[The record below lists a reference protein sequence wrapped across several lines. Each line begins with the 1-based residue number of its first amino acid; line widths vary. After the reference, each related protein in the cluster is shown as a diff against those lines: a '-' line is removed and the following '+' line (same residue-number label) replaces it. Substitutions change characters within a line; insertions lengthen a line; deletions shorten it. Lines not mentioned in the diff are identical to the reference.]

1 MKQGMRQQLS
11 QTLSLTPQLLQ
22 SIRLLH
28 LNAIEL
34 EAEVNRALE
43 DNPLLEADVDD
54 EAADE
59 AAEAA
64 QVELEDALDG
74 PREDLPS
81 EFIEAGLSRVNSAP
95 NDDDDPLARCVARE
109 TGGIRQ
115 RLLEQLS
122 LELHSRDELEAAA
135 WLIDQVDDAGYLEM
149 SLPELA
155 AAARARG
162 IDPLR
167 LAGIRQK
174 LMRLEPAGFGAI
186 DLRECLLVQLE
197 QRDHDEPGHGLAL
210 RMVSE
215 HLQLM
220 AEHDHNAIAEV
231 LDVSAD
237 EVICAERLIMALD
250 PKPGAYSTPEPQQYV
265 VPDVIVRKGRNGNW
279 VVSLN
284 PLTAPKVRISPVCEA
299 LLENAAQDDAGAKK
313 MRELLQDARWLTR
326 GLSMRYDTLLKT
338 TQAIVERQLGFFER
352 GEEGM
357 GPLTLR
363 EVADAIGMHESSIS
377 RITTGKYVQ
386 TPRGTF
392 ELKYFFAVRL
402 EGASVAGVAVRAMV
416 KRLIDSENPS
426 APLAD
431 DTIVSLLA
439 RQGVSIARRTV
450 AKYREML
457 GIGSAK
463 ERRLQA
469 MGDHRAPRVPHFT
482 RTAP

>member
-34 EAEVNRALE
+34 ETEINRALE
-43 DNPLLEADVDD
+43 ENPLLEAD
-54 EAADE
+54 ADE
-59 AAEAA
+59 DGEEVAEASE
-64 QVELEDALDG
+64 VELDDVLDG
-74 PREDLPS
+74 PREDLPN
-81 EFIEAGLSRVNSAP
+81 EFIDAGLSRVASHS
-95 NDDDDPLARCVARE
+95 DDDDPLARCAARD
-109 TGGIRQ
+109 TGGVRQ

-122 LELHSRDELEAAA
+122 LELRAAEELEAAA
-135 WLIDQVDDAGYLEM
+135 WLIDQVDDAGYLEL
-149 SLPELA
+149 SLDALNEA
-155 AAARARG
+155 AHARG

-167 LAGIRQK
+167 LAGIRHK
-174 LMRLEPAGFGAI
+174 LMRLDPAGFGAV
-186 DLRECLLVQLE
+186 DLRECLLVQLD
-197 QRDHDEPGHGLAL
+197 QRDHDEPGHALAV
-210 RMVSE
+210 RIVSE

-220 AEHDHNAIAEV
+220 AEHDHNAIAEA
-231 LDVSAD
+231 LEVSAD

-250 PKPGAYSTPEPQQYV
+250 PKPGAQFTPEPQQYV
-265 VPDVIVRKGRNGNW
+265 VPDVIVRRGRNGNW

-284 PLTAPKVRISPVCEA
+284 PLTAPKVRISPVFEA
-299 LLENAAQDDAGAKK
+299 LLESAAQDDAGAKK

-338 TQAIVERQLGFFER
+338 TQAIVERQLGFFDQ

-357 GPLTLR
+357 APLTLR
-363 EVADAIGMHESSIS
+363 EIADAIGMHESSIS

-416 KRLIDSENPS
+416 KRLIDAENPA

-457 GIGSAK
+457 NIGSAK
-463 ERRLQA
+463 ERRLLA
-469 MGDHRAPRVPHFT
+469 TGGSRPSRAPHLS

>member
-1 MKQGMRQQLS
+1 M
-11 QTLSLTPQLLQ
+11 
-22 SIRLLH
+22 
-28 LNAIEL
+28 
-34 EAEVNRALE
+34 
-43 DNPLLEADVDD
+43 
-54 EAADE
+54 
-59 AAEAA
+59 
-64 QVELEDALDG
+64 
-74 PREDLPS
+74 
-81 EFIEAGLSRVNSAP
+81 
-95 NDDDDPLARCVARE
+95 
-109 TGGIRQ
+109 
-115 RLLEQLS
+115 
-122 LELHSRDELEAAA
+122 
-135 WLIDQVDDAGYLEM
+135 
-149 SLPELA
+149 
-155 AAARARG
+155 
-162 IDPLR
+162 
-167 LAGIRQK
+167 
-174 LMRLEPAGFGAI
+174 
-186 DLRECLLVQLE
+186 VQLE

-210 RMVSE
+210 RIVSE

-220 AEHDHNAIAEV
+220 AEHDHNAIADA

-250 PKPGAYSTPEPQQYV
+250 PKPGSQTQPEPQQYV
-265 VPDVIVRKGRNGNW
+265 VPDVIVRRGRNGNW

-299 LLENAAQDDAGAKK
+299 LLESASQDDAGAKK

-338 TQAIVERQLGFFER
+338 TQAIVERQLNFFDR

-416 KRLIDSENPS
+416 KRLIEAENPS

-457 GIGSAK
+457 GIGAAK

-469 MGDHRAPRVPHFT
+469 MGDHRAPRVPHLT
-482 RTAP
+482 RTAQ

>member
-28 LNAIEL
+28 LNAMEL
-34 EAEVNRALE
+34 EREVSRALE
-43 DNPLLEADVDD
+43 DNPLLEAD
-54 EAADE
+54 ADE
-59 AAEAA
+59 ESEPEQEAVE
-64 QVELEDALDG
+64 VELDDYSDG
-74 PREDLPS
+74 PREDLPQ
-81 EFIEAGLSRVNSAP
+81 EYLEAGASRVASGH
-95 NDDDDPLARCVARE
+95 DDDDPLARCEARD
-109 TGGIRQ
+109 TGGMRQ
-115 RLLEQLS
+115 RMLEQLS
-122 LELHSRDELEAAA
+122 LELHAPEELEAAA
-135 WLIDQVDDAGYLEM
+135 WLIDQIDDSGYLE
-149 SLPELA
+149 LPLDQLDA
-155 AAARARG
+155 AAQARG

-174 LMRLEPAGFGAI
+174 LLRLEPAGYGAV
-186 DLRECLLVQLE
+186 DLRECLRVQLE
-197 QRDHDEPGHGLAL
+197 QRPADEPGHALAL
-210 RMVSE
+210 QIVCE
-215 HLQLM
+215 HLGLM
-220 AEHDHNAIAEV
+220 AEHDHNAMADA
-231 LDVSAD
+231 LGVSAD
-237 EVICAERLIMALD
+237 EVICAERLIMSLD
-250 PKPGAYSTPEPQQYV
+250 PKPGAQATPEPQHYV
-265 VPDVIVRKGRNGNW
+265 VPDVIVRRGRNGNW

-284 PLTAPKVRISPVCEA
+284 PLTAPKVRISPVVES
-299 LLENAAQDDAGAKK
+299 LLENASQDDAGARK

-357 GPLTLR
+357 APLTLR

-402 EGASVAGVAVRAMV
+402 EGAAVAGVAVRAMV
-416 KRLIDSENPS
+416 KRLIDAENPA

-457 GIGSAK
+457 KIGSAK
-463 ERRLQA
+463 ERRLLATGPQ
-469 MGDHRAPRVPHFT
+469 RPPRHST
-482 RTAP
+482 LSRTAP

>member
-11 QTLSLTPQLLQ
+11 QSLSLTPQLLQ

-34 EAEVNRALE
+34 ETEINRALE
-43 DNPLLEADVDD
+43 ENPLLETDADD
-54 EAADE
+54 EASEE
-59 AAEAA
+59 AAEATE
-64 QVELEDALDG
+64 VEVDDLLDG
-74 PREDLPS
+74 PREDLPVD
-81 EFIEAGLSRVNSAP
+81 FIEAGLSRVAGTG
-95 NDDDDPLARCVARE
+95 DDDDPLARCAARD
-109 TGGIRQ
+109 TGGVRQ

-122 LELHSRDELEAAA
+122 LELHTREELEAAA
-135 WLIDQVDDAGYLEM
+135 WLIDQVDDAGYLEL
-149 SLPELA
+149 SLEELK

-174 LMRLEPAGFGAI
+174 LMRLEPAGFGAV

-197 QRDHDEPGHGLAL
+197 QRDHDEAGHALAV
-210 RMVSE
+210 RIVSE

-220 AEHDHNAIAEV
+220 AEHDHNAIADA
-231 LDVSAD
+231 LAVSAD

-250 PKPGAYSTPEPQQYV
+250 PKPGAQTTPEPQQYV

-299 LLENAAQDDAGAKK
+299 LLESASSDDAGAKK

-338 TQAIVERQLGFFER
+338 TQAIVERQLNFFDR

-357 GPLTLR
+357 APLTLR
-363 EVADAIGMHESSIS
+363 EIADAIGMHESSIS

-416 KRLIDSENPS
+416 KRLIDAENPA

-457 GIGSAK
+457 HIGSAK
-463 ERRLQA
+463 ERRALA
-469 MGDHRAPRVPHFT
+469 ENRAQRASHLS

>member
-11 QTLSLTPQLLQ
+11 QSLSLTPQLLQ

-34 EAEVNRALE
+34 ETEINRALE
-43 DNPLLEADVDD
+43 ENPLLEADAD
-54 EAADE
+54 EDGSEE
-59 AAEAA
+59 AAEASE
-64 QVELEDALDG
+64 VEVDDLLDG
-74 PREDLPS
+74 PREDLPVD
-81 EFIEAGLSRVNSAP
+81 FIEAGLSRVAGAG
-95 NDDDDPLARCVARE
+95 DDDDPLARCAARD
-109 TGGIRQ
+109 TGGVRQ

-122 LELHSRDELEAAA
+122 LELRTREELEAAA

-149 SLPELA
+149 SLEDLKQ
-155 AAARARG
+155 AARARG

-174 LMRLEPAGFGAI
+174 LLRLEPAGFGAI
-186 DLRECLLVQLE
+186 DLRECLLVQLG
-197 QRDHDEPGHGLAL
+197 QRDHDEPGHALAL
-210 RMVSE
+210 RIVSE

-220 AEHDHNAIAEV
+220 AEHDHNAIADALE
-231 LDVSAD
+231 VSAD

-250 PKPGAYSTPEPQQYV
+250 PKPGAQTAPEPQQYV

-299 LLENAAQDDAGAKK
+299 LLENASSDDAGAKK

-338 TQAIVERQLGFFER
+338 TQAIVERQLNFFDR

-357 GPLTLR
+357 APLTLR
-363 EVADAIGMHESSIS
+363 EIADAIGMHESSIS

-416 KRLIDSENPS
+416 KRLIDAENPV

-457 GIGSAK
+457 HIGSAK
-463 ERRLQA
+463 ERRALA
-469 MGDHRAPRVPHFT
+469 ENRAQRAAHLS
-482 RTAP
+482 RTAQ

>member
-11 QTLSLTPQLLQ
+11 QSLSLTPQLLQ

-28 LNAIEL
+28 LNAIDL
-34 EAEVNRALE
+34 ETEVNRALE
-43 DNPLLEADVDD
+43 ENPLLEADVDED
-54 EAADE
+54 
-59 AAEAA
+59 AAESASA
-64 QVELEDALDG
+64 EVELEDMFDG
-74 PREDLPS
+74 PREDLSS
-81 EFIEAGLSRVNSAP
+81 EFMDTGVSRVSSGS
-95 NDDDDPLARCVARE
+95 DDDDPLARCIAHD
-109 TGGIRQ
+109 TGGVRQ

-122 LELHSRDELEAAA
+122 LELRQKDELEAAA

-149 SLPELA
+149 SLDQLA
-155 AAARARG
+155 EAARARG

-167 LAGIRQK
+167 LAGIRHK
-174 LMRLEPAGFGAI
+174 LMRLDPAGFGAI
-186 DLRECLLVQLE
+186 DLRECLRVQLD
-197 QRDHDEPGHGLAL
+197 QTAADVPGHALAV
-210 RMVSE
+210 RIVSE
-215 HLQLM
+215 HLDLM
-220 AEHDHNAIAEV
+220 AEHDHNALARALE
-231 LDVSAD
+231 VSAD

-250 PKPGAYSTPEPQQYV
+250 PKPGAHTAPEPQQYV

-299 LLENAAQDDAGAKK
+299 LLERASSDDAGAKK

-338 TQAIVERQLGFFER
+338 TQAIVERQLGFFDR

-363 EVADAIGMHESSIS
+363 EIADAIGMHESSIS

-402 EGASVAGVAVRAMV
+402 EGAVVAGLAVRAMV
-416 KRLIDSENPS
+416 KRLIDSENVA

-457 GIGSAK
+457 HIGSAK
-463 ERRLQA
+463 ERRLLA
-469 MGDHRAPRVPHFT
+469 ASNTRASRAPHLS
-482 RTAP
+482 RTVQ

>member
-28 LNAIEL
+28 LNAVEL
-34 EAEVNRALE
+34 EAEVNRALDE
-43 DNPLLEADVDD
+43 NPLLETDVDD
-54 EAADE
+54 EPSED
-59 AAEAA
+59 AAEATR
-64 QVELEDALDG
+64 VELEDSLDG
-74 PREDLPS
+74 PRDDLPS
-81 EFIEAGLSRVNSAP
+81 DFVEAGLSRVNGSGG
-95 NDDDDPLARCVARE
+95 DDDDPLARCVARE

-122 LELHSRDELEAAA
+122 LSLRTQEELEAAA
-135 WLIDQVDDAGYLEM
+135 WLIDQVDDAGYLEL
-149 SLPELA
+149 SLQDLA
-155 AAARARG
+155 DAARARG

-174 LMRLEPAGFGAI
+174 LLRLEPAGYGAI

-220 AEHDHNAIAEV
+220 AEHDHNAIADA

-250 PKPGAYSTPEPQQYV
+250 PKPGSQSQPEPQQYV

-299 LLENAAQDDAGAKK
+299 LLENASQDDAGARK

-338 TQAIVERQLGFFER
+338 TQAIVERQLNFFDR

-416 KRLIDSENPS
+416 KRLIDAENPS

-457 GIGSAK
+457 GIGAAK

-469 MGDHRAPRVPHFT
+469 MGDHRAPRVPHLT
-482 RTAP
+482 RTAQ

>member
-11 QTLSLTPQLLQ
+11 QSLSLTPQLLQ

-34 EAEVNRALE
+34 ETEVNRALE
-43 DNPLLEADVDD
+43 ENPLLEADVDED
-54 EAADE
+54 SADE
-59 AAEAA
+59 TAEASE
-64 QVELEDALDG
+64 VELEDMMDG
-74 PREDLPS
+74 PREDLPGD
-81 EFIEAGLSRVNSAP
+81 FIEAGMSRVASG
-95 NDDDDPLARCVARE
+95 NDDDDPLARCIARD

-122 LELHSRDELEAAA
+122 MELRTPEELEVAA
-135 WLIDQVDDAGYLEM
+135 WLIDQVDDAGYLEL
-149 SLPELA
+149 SLEALSA
-155 AAARARG
+155 AALARG

-167 LAGIRQK
+167 LAGIRHK
-174 LMRLEPAGFGAI
+174 LMRLEPSGYGAI
-186 DLRECLLVQLE
+186 DLRECLRVQLE
-197 QRDHDEPGHGLAL
+197 QRPSDEPGHALAL
-210 RMVSE
+210 RIVTE
-215 HLQLM
+215 HLDLM
-220 AEHDHNAIAEV
+220 AEHDHNAIADALE
-231 LDVSAD
+231 VSAD

-250 PKPGAYSTPEPQQYV
+250 PKPGTYSAPEPQQYV

-299 LLENAAQDDAGAKK
+299 LLEGAASDDAGAKK

-338 TQAIVERQLGFFER
+338 TQAIVERQLGFFDR

-357 GPLTLR
+357 CPLTLR
-363 EVADAIGMHESSIS
+363 EIADAIGMHESSIS

-416 KRLIDSENPS
+416 KRLIDSENPI

-457 GIGSAK
+457 HIASAK
-463 ERRLQA
+463 ERRLIASSPQRLA
-469 MGDHRAPRVPHFT
+469 RVSHLQ
-482 RTAP
+482 RTAL